1 MAFLRT
7 QQTINTM
14 KGSVEDL
21 LINIVLR
28 LEESVEYAVMPG
40 MQTQDNMKLL
50 VESLP
55 MVS

>member
-1 MAFLRT
+1 MVFLRT

-28 LEESVEYAVMPG
+28 LGESVEYVVMPG